1 MLTSAPPPSQPGHRR
16 PRSPQT
22 ELSQPYVGT
31 LLAKARE
38 RWAKSA
44 RPVTAVRVTVREI
57 LDRHGRVMEASQLAA
72 ALLAERGCALGD
84 ATARLAVA
92 QACLPPRSR
101 PRSTWRT
108 HGSITAGRERK
119 S

>member
-1 MLTSAPPPSQPGHRR
+1 MSAR
-16 PRSPQT
+16 
-22 ELSQPYVGT
+22 

-38 RWAKSA
+38 RWTKSA

-84 ATARLAVA
+84 AAARLAVA
-92 QACLPPRSR
+92 QACLRAAVETEEHLENPRLDQR
-101 PRSTWRT
+101 R
-108 HGSITAGRERK
+108 AGEK
-119 S
+119 C